1 MNATINQT
9 IIHLGNANEYI
20 LGSNEFWESMDTIF
34 FIGMPSSCPRA
45 DHSRVKK
52 KSHCFWKQEQG
63 RIC

>member
-34 FIGMPSSCPRA
+34 FIGMPLFIFILIILYML
-45 DHSRVKK
+45 KK
-52 KSHCFWKQEQG
+52 NG
-63 RIC
+63 N